1 MNHRIHWG
9 LVFTCIVLGTLA
21 LGCLAIGMRAMEA
34 AEDAR
39 LAASNA
45 WETAKLAAQLAEQRA
60 AEAER
65 RAAVNRILNCRQL
78 RDIQDVRWVHGLPRR
93 QEPLCIDLDMEKR

>member
-21 LGCLAIGMRAMEA
+21 LGCLAIGMKAMEA

-45 WETAKLAAQLAEQRA
+45 WETAKLAEQRA
-60 AEAER
+60 SEAER
-65 RAAVNRILNCRQL
+65 RSSVNRILNCRQL
-78 RDIQDVRWVHGLPRR
+78 REIQDVRWVHGLPRR